1 MKNLCLALLW
11 LTLVTPF
18 HSRAQSFSKV
28 AGEAFLVYRMID
40 KFHVEPR
47 TLNDSFSHDLWFTM
61 LKLADEDELFFSDD
75 DITRLRAFES
85 TLDDEIRNRRSAY
98 ISLFTSLF
106 IQRLKQAD
114 SLVAVL
120 CSSGNNT
127 TGTQRVQP
135 KPQTIKPVA
144 TPGSADIT
152 ALRNRLQVYIK
163 EQGSC
168 SRLRRQINYILRN
181 AATSAVAIGDLYC
194 EAIARCF
201 DPHTGYF
208 PLSAKENFESQ
219 LGKQRFRFGFRIKE
233 EKDDIFIEDL
243 QPGSPAYKSGQLQKG
258 DKIIQAQW
266 SGNKTDAVSPTA
278 TEELN
283 DLLRM
288 SNHDTLLLRV
298 RKANG
303 SVIQVPLLKEQATDA
318 EVENK
323 VKSFVLK
330 GQQTIGYIYLPTFYE
345 DWDQGNIGL
354 KGCANDVAREIVKLK
369 KENITGLILDL
380 RFNGGGSVQE
390 AMELTGIFIDAGPVA
405 QIKRK
410 DPKPIVLY
418 DVNRGTAFDGPLVVL
433 VNSYSASASE
443 LVAAAL
449 QDYNRAVIVGTTTY
463 GKATGQVMLPVDTTI
478 SLESPEPR
486 PGASPDNNSYIKITM
501 SKLFRVN
508 GSSLQA
514 TGVIPS
520 VIVKD
525 SLVHIE
531 READEP
537 FALKATTIAPNKYYK
552 PYPVLPAIDARMI
565 NTTAAFTITNHE
577 AEKSL
582 LQSDAYGSQLNEAFK
597 TLLASDTGVKAAYEV
612 LQLLIKK

>member
-11 LTLVTPF
+11 LMLVMPF
-18 HSRAQSFSKV
+18 CSRAQSFNKV

-47 TLNDSFSHDLWFTM
+47 ELNDSFSHDLWFTM
-61 LKLADEDELFFSDD
+61 LKLTDEEELFFSDE
-75 DITRLRAFES
+75 DIVKLRAFES
-85 TLDDEIRNRRSAY
+85 TLDDEIRNKRSAY

-106 IQRLKQAD
+106 TQRLKQAD

-120 CSSGNNT
+120 CAAGNNA
-127 TGTQRVQP
+127 TGTQP
-135 KPQTIKPVA
+135 KPKTTKPVA
-144 TPGSADIT
+144 VPGATDIT
-152 ALRNRLQVYIK
+152 DLRNRLQAYIK

-168 SRLRRQINYILRN
+168 SRLRRKINYFVRN
-181 AATSAVAIGDLYC
+181 AAGIAETIGNIYC
-194 EAIARCF
+194 EAIAQCF

-219 LGKQRFRFGFRIKE
+219 LGKQRFRFGFRTKE
-233 EKDDIFIEDL
+233 EKDGIFIEDL

-258 DKIIQAQW
+258 DKIVQAQW
-266 SGNKTDAVSPTA
+266 SGNKATAVSPTA
-278 TEELN
+278 SEELN

-288 SNHDTLLLRV
+288 SNHDTLLLKV

-323 VKSFVLK
+323 VKSFILK
-330 GQQTIGYIYLPTFYE
+330 GQQNVGYIYLPTFYE

-478 SLESPEPR
+478 SLESLALE
-486 PGASPDNNSYIKITM
+486 PGAATGNDSYIKITM

-520 VIVKD
+520 VIIND
-525 SLVHIE
+525 SLLHIE

-552 PYPVLPAIDARMI
+552 PYPSLPVVNEQMIKATDAFM
-565 NTTAAFTITNHE
+565 ITNHE
-577 AEKSL
+577 AEKAL
-582 LQSDAYGSQLNEAFK
+582 LQSDAYASQLNEAFK
-597 TLLASDTGVKAAYEV
+597 TLLTSDKGVKAAYEV
-612 LQLLIKK
+612 LQLLIKE